1 MKIEVSNGEIVDKQ
15 TILIIKQNK
24 IADKEKLANINNE
37 LYILDQAIKL
47 IEVEVEHYLELY
59 EVNEELW
66 EVEDELRLCEKE
78 QRFDDH
84 FITLARSVY
93 QLNDE
98 RAAIKKKININTNSQ
113 LIEEKSY
120 EKTK

>member
-66 EVEDELRLCEKE
+66 KVEDELRLCEKE

-98 RAAIKKKININTNSQ
+98 RAAIKKKINIDTNSQ

-120 EKTK
+120 GK